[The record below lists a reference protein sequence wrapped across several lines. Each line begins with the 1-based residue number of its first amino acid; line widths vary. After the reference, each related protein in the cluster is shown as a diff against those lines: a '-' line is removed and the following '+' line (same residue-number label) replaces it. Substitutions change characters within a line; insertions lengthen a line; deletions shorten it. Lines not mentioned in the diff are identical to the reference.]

1 MKETAM
7 DEKIEKAI
15 AYYTVKSNEIL
26 NYINSNNNLSAE
38 QIIQSAEE
46 LSVLEYK
53 LTALEVAKE
62 N

>member
-1 MKETAM
+1 MN
-7 DEKIEKAI
+7 DKIDKAI
-15 AYYTVKSNEIL
+15 TYYTVKSDEIL
-26 NYINSNNNLSAE
+26 KYINSNNNLTAE

>member
-1 MKETAM
+1 M
-7 DEKIEKAI
+7 DEKIDKAI
-15 AYYTVKSNEIL
+15 TYYTVKSEEIL
-26 NYINSNNNLSAE
+26 KYINSNDNLTAE
-38 QIIQSAEE
+38 QIIQHAEE

>member
-1 MKETAM
+1 M
-7 DEKIEKAI
+7 DEKIDKAI
-15 AYYTVKSNEIL
+15 NYYNVKSKEIL
-26 NYINSNNNLSAE
+26 DYINSNNDLTAE

-46 LSVLEYK
+46 LSILEYK

>member
-1 MKETAM
+1 M
-7 DEKIEKAI
+7 DEKIDKAI
-15 AYYTVKSNEIL
+15 TYYTVKSDEIVK
-26 NYINSNNNLSAE
+26 YINSNTDLTAE

>member
-1 MKETAM
+1 M
-7 DEKIEKAI
+7 DEKIDKAI
-15 AYYTVKSNEIL
+15 KYYTVKSEEIL
-26 NYINSNNNLSAE
+26 QYINSNNDLTAE
-38 QIIQSAEE
+38 QIIQQAEE

>member
-1 MKETAM
+1 M
-7 DEKIEKAI
+7 DQKIDNAI
-15 AYYTVKSNEIL
+15 TYYTVKSNEIL
-26 NYINSNNNLSAE
+26 NYINSNDNLTIE

>member
-1 MKETAM
+1 M
-7 DEKIEKAI
+7 DEKIDKTI
-15 AYYTVKSNEIL
+15 KYYTVKSEEIL
-26 NYINSNNNLSAE
+26 KYINSNNDLTAE